1 MNAMLERTS
10 VPRGID
16 RGAISLDDFLNR
28 CESGEFG
35 ERRVM
40 LIAGEVID
48 MPNANPPHDAGM
60 SLTQRVL
67 FRIFDESYLIR
78 NQQTFPI
85 GDHSDPEPD
94 FAVVHG
100 TPDDFGTEFPTTAI
114 LVVEVSNTSFA
125 IDRKR
130 KADLY
135 AEARIPEYWIVDLKR
150 RQLLVF
156 RDPISD
162 AASPTGMR
170 YASLTTHDESA
181 TVTALAKPDKPFV
194 VKEMLPK
201 VK

>member
-1 MNAMLERTS
+1 MNAVLEQPKTTC
-10 VPRGID
+10 GFD
-16 RGAISLDDFLNR
+16 RGLISLADFLKR
-28 CESGEFG
+28 CEAGEFL

-40 LIAGEVID
+40 LLAGEVVE

-60 SLTQRVL
+60 SLTQRIL
-67 FRIFDESYLIR
+67 NRIFDESYLIR

-100 TPDDFGTEFPTTAI
+100 EPDDYGTEFPTTAL

-135 AEARIPEYWIVDLKR
+135 AEAKVPEYWIVDLKR

-156 RDPISD
+156 RDPVAD
-162 AASPTGMR
+162 ANSPTGMR
-170 YASLTTHDESA
+170 YSSLTTHDETD
-181 TVTALAKPDKPFV
+181 TVAALTKPDKPFQV
-194 VKEMLPK
+194 AAMLPK